1 MLFWATLYKGRVC
14 LCDAGIDD
22 IAEVELKQPSRLAEL
37 VEGVEL
43 ILKCSVDGNT
53 EPTVDWF
60 RNYER

>member
-14 LCDAGIDD
+14 WCDAGIDD
-22 IAEVELKQPSRLAEL
+22 RAVVELKQPSRLAEL